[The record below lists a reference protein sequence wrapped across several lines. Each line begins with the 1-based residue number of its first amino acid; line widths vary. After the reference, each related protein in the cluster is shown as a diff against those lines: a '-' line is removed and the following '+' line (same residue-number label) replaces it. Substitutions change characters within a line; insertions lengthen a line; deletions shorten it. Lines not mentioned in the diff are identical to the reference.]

1 MIHKSTDLGKINHCI
16 GSFRIQG
23 HSWIGGFLLPIG
35 QKSGVPS
42 SLPGIHILCSGST
55 VGLFLMSQHTFFL
68 PYSSL
73 LLSHYPFMN
82 VVIFHVTYV

>member
-23 HSWIGGFLLPIG
+23 HSWIG
-35 QKSGVPS
+35 QKSEVPS